1 MSVDALAERPE
12 LLPELAELA
21 STPGSGL
28 AFAKGEGTGN
38 DFVLLPDR
46 DDRLRLTPEL
56 VQRLC
61 DRRFGI
67 GADGCLRVVP
77 GDAGSWFMDYVNAD
91 GSVAEMCGNGARV
104 YARYLVAIGWAQP
117 GELLLSTRSGVRRVQ
132 IPADPHGDIAVDMG
146 PPVIEPTPATA
157 TVGGAR
163 YQGTALSMGNPHL
176 VCPVAD
182 PAALDMVSAP
192 GFDPERFPL
201 GVNVEVYART
211 ANALVMRVHERGSG
225 ETLSCGTGA
234 CAVAVADAVAQAKTS
249 ADVLIDVP
257 GGRLRVVWQGASVV
271 LHGPANIVAAG
282 RWWG

>member
-1 MSVDALAERPE
+1 MSVEAV
-12 LLPELAELA
+12 PELAALA
-21 STPGSGL
+21 STSGTGL

-46 DDRLRLTPEL
+46 EDRLRLSPDL
-56 VQRLC
+56 VRRLC

-77 GDAGSWFMDYVNAD
+77 GEAGTWFMDYVNAD
-91 GSVAEMCGNGARV
+91 GSIAEMCGNGARV

-117 GELLLSTRSGVRRVQ
+117 GALLLATRGGVRRVEVA
-132 IPADPHGDIAVDMG
+132 ADQGADIAVDMG
-146 PPVIEPTPATA
+146 PPLIDPAPSAA
-157 TVGGAR
+157 TIGGVS
-163 YQGTALSMGNPHL
+163 YDGMSVSMGNPHL

-182 PAALDMVSAP
+182 PSVLDMVSPPA
-192 GFDPERFPL
+192 FDTGRFPH

-211 ANALVMRVHERGSG
+211 PEGLVMRVHERGSG

-234 CAVAVADAVAQAKTS
+234 CAVAVADAVARGEQS

-257 GGRLRVVWQGASVV
+257 GGRLRVVWEGACVI

>member
-1 MSVDALAERPE
+1 MSVEA
-12 LLPELAELA
+12 LPELAALA
-21 STPGSGL
+21 ATPGDGL

-46 DDRLRLTPEL
+46 EDRLRLTPDL
-56 VQRLC
+56 VRRLC

-77 GDAGSWFMDYVNAD
+77 GADGSWFMDYVNAD

-104 YARYLVAIGWAQP
+104 YARYLVAAGWAKP
-117 GELLLSTRSGVRRVQ
+117 GTLLLSTRGGMRRVDA
-132 IPADPHGDIAVDMG
+132 PADPAADIAVDMG
-146 PPVIEPTPATA
+146 PPLIDPIPATA
-157 TVGGAR
+157 TIGGLL
-163 YQGTALSMGNPHL
+163 YQGTAVSMGNPHL
-176 VCPVAD
+176 VCAVDD

-192 GFDPERFPL
+192 GFDSGRFPQ

-211 ANALVMRVHERGSG
+211 PDALVMRVHERGSG

-234 CAVAVADAVAQAKTS
+234 CAVAVAEAATRGKQA
-249 ADVLIDVP
+249 ADVAIDVP
-257 GGRLRVVWQGASVV
+257 GGRLRVVWEGASVV

>member
-1 MSVDALAERPE
+1 MSVDALS
-12 LLPELAELA
+12 ELAELA
-21 STPGSGL
+21 ALASAPGSGL

-46 DDRLRLTPEL
+46 EDRLRLTPEL
-56 VQRLC
+56 ARRLC

-77 GDAGSWFMDYVNAD
+77 AAAGTWFMDYVNAD
-91 GSVAEMCGNGARV
+91 GSTAQMCGNGARV
-104 YARYLVAIGWAQP
+104 YARYLVAVGWAQP
-117 GELLLSTRSGVRRVQ
+117 GELQLSTRGGVRRVEV
-132 IPADPHGDIAVDMG
+132 PADPVGDIAVDMG
-146 PPVIEPTPATA
+146 PPVVDATPSAATI
-157 TVGGAR
+157 GGVR
-163 YQGTALSMGNPHL
+163 YEGTPVSMGNPHL
-176 VCPVAD
+176 VCPVMH

-192 GFDPERFPL
+192 DFDAGRFPQ

-211 ANALVMRVHERGSG
+211 PNGLVMRVHERGSG

-234 CAVAVADAVAQAKTS
+234 CAVAVADAVGRGEQS
-249 ADVLIDVP
+249 ADVLVDVP
-257 GGRLRVVWQGASVV
+257 GGRLRVVWEGASVV